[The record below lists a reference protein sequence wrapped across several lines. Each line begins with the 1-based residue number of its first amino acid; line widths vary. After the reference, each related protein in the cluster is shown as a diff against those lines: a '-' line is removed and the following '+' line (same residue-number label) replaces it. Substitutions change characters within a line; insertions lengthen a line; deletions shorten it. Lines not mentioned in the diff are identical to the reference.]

1 MRYWVDAGVNG
12 PMQGTAA
19 VRASA
24 GSSEE
29 IPKAEGSAGIEEA
42 LGAARFKNVGRLFS
56 DPEDILDLALAI
68 LKPT

>member
-1 MRYWVDAGVNG
+1 MRCLANQHEVKVSVLSRTWNVGL
-12 PMQGTAA
+12 
-19 VRASA
+19 RSF
-24 GSSEE
+24 EE

-56 DPEDILDLALAI
+56 GPENILDLALAI